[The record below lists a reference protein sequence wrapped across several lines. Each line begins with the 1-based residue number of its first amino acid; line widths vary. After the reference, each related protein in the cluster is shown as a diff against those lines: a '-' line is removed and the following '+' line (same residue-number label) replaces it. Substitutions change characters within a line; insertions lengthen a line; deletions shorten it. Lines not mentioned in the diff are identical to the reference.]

1 VDCLTADAIRAAR
14 LDAGWSFTQAARELK
29 RHSQEPL
36 PAVDSIVRSWKRW
49 EKGTA
54 PSRQYQPLLRRML
67 GVGIGSGPN
76 DNGGS
81 PDLSGQ
87 WYAAW
92 QTWKDGVERVAV
104 QRVRFTQDGDALGV
118 VALER
123 GCDMVDGGYL
133 WRGELRLWDN
143 EHLMGWYAA
152 DDGAVRSKGT
162 MFFTLHTHGLNM
174 SGRWV
179 GASFDGPLVTG
190 CAAMART
197 ETEVRQLIELL
208 TLKEGAPL

>member
-1 VDCLTADAIRAAR
+1 MEGLTAEAIRAAR

-29 RHSQEPL
+29 RHSPQPL

-67 GVGIGSGPN
+67 GVGASVN
-76 DNGGS
+76 DSGS
-81 PDLSGQ
+81 PDLSGE
-87 WYAAW
+87 WFAAW
-92 QTWKDGVERVAV
+92 QTYKDRIERVAV
-104 QRVRFTQDGDALGV
+104 QRVRFTQERDAIGV

-123 GCDMVDGGYL
+123 GCDLAKGGYM

-143 EHLMGWYAA
+143 EYLMGWYAA

-162 MFFTLHTHGLNM
+162 MFFALHTHGQNM

-190 CAAMART
+190 SAAMART
-197 ETEVRQLIELL
+197 ECAVRELIDLL
-208 TLKEGAPL
+208 RLEEGAPL